1 MESISAVKTQ
11 KGWGETIQ
19 SFLHPR
25 VLTMLFLGFSA
36 GVPILLIFSSLSLWL
51 REAGVERSAVT
62 YFSWA
67 ALGYSFKF
75 VWAPLVDKLPLPIL
89 TALLGRRRSWMLF
102 SQVAIIGAIFWMAQ
116 TDPTGEGS
124 MTMMA
129 FAAVLLGF
137 SSATQDVVID
147 AYRIE
152 SADSDLQ
159 ALMSSTYIA
168 GYRIGMLVAGAGAL
182 YLASYFGSDKGS
194 YNYQAWQIS
203 YSIMAIVMLI
213 GIITT
218 LIIPE
223 PEKFKTMSKQLSV
236 GYILVILILLL
247 SINELTATLIV
258 SKSQYYYWFTWL
270 FRALF
275 GILALQLVIKKI
287 RMNNE
292 TKAHLNIVSSNMDK
306 VAFFIL
312 GLAFCGFLAS
322 KYQIDF
328 HLEIGGIIYNFGN
341 YFYWV
346 IIILLNFIFIAIYIR
361 QRVSTLVEEK
371 KAEYLEYS
379 TKEYLGLLL
388 LFIVAVAGFIATFY
402 YSVDIA
408 KSAKAT
414 FLKFFSNE
422 HLAGFIV
429 QFLRL
434 LTALSVAGGIAT
446 LLTRLG
452 FINKKMVIS
461 TYVEPVKDFFSRYGM
476 SLALLLLALIG
487 LYRIS
492 DIVLGVIS
500 NVFYQDLGYSK
511 IEIASVVKTFGL
523 FMTIAGGFLG
533 GLLSVRFGVMK
544 ILFLGAL
551 LSAVTN
557 LLFLLLAQTGYSMP
571 MLYLVISAD
580 NISAGLASA
589 AFIAFLSQLTNITFT
604 AVQYAI
610 FSSLMTLLP
619 KILGGYSGTM
629 VDGMGYSNFFLI
641 TALMGTPVLILIILA
656 GKYLVKE

>member
-1 MESISAVKTQ
+1 MENNSAVTTHKS
-11 KGWGETIQ
+11 WEETLQ

-25 VLTMLFLGFSA
+25 VITMLFLGFSA

-75 VWAPLVDKLPLPIL
+75 VWAPLVDKLPLPFL

-116 TDPTGEGS
+116 TDPTGDGS
-124 MTMMA
+124 LTMMA

-194 YNYQAWQIS
+194 YNYEAWQIS
-203 YSIMAIVMLI
+203 YSIMAGVMLV
-213 GIITT
+213 GIATT
-218 LIIPE
+218 LIISE
-223 PEKFKTMSKQLSV
+223 PT
-236 GYILVILILLL
+236 I
-247 SINELTATLIV
+247 
-258 SKSQYYYWFTWL
+258 
-270 FRALF
+270 
-275 GILALQLVIKKI
+275 
-287 RMNNE
+287 
-292 TKAHLNIVSSNMDK
+292 
-306 VAFFIL
+306 
-312 GLAFCGFLAS
+312 
-322 KYQIDF
+322 
-328 HLEIGGIIYNFGN
+328 
-341 YFYWV
+341 
-346 IIILLNFIFIAIYIR
+346 
-361 QRVSTLVEEK
+361 QRPDESRYSRGD
-371 KAEYLEYS
+371 YLRF
-379 TKEYLGLLL
+379 LL
-388 LFIVAVAGFIATFY
+388 LFVLAVAGFVATFY
-402 YSVDIA
+402 YSADIA
-408 KSAKAT
+408 KSVKST
-414 FLKFFSNE
+414 LTELFSNK
-422 HLAGFIV
+422 HLAGFLV
-429 QFLRL
+429 QIIRL
-434 LTALSVAGGIAT
+434 ATALAVAGSIAIALT
-446 LLTRLG
+446 LLG
-452 FINKKMVIS
+452 IVNNKMVVT
-461 TYVEPVKDFFSRYGM
+461 TYVAPVKDFFSRYGIT
-476 SLALLLLALIG
+476 LAWLLLALIG

-511 IEIASVVKTFGL
+511 VEIASVVKTFGL

-557 LLFLLLAQTGYSMP
+557 LLFMLLAQTGYNMP

-589 AFIAFLSQLTNITFT
+589 AFIAFLSQLTNISFT

-641 TALMGTPVLILIILA
+641 TALMGVPVLILIIIA
-656 GKYLVKE
+656 GKYLERK